1 MKMIIFKF
9 LKLFFDIFL
18 LGVNTMKRILFSRGH
33 FAYILSIIILL
44 VLILFFL
51 GLYCGFGKGD
61 GEGKGEVQKEIIIEK
76 TNFKISVY
84 KNEYLYESERISIDD
99 FIDKL
104 KSAKG
109 DVSVQVVDDN
119 ASLKAYKTLTDRL
132 KKENISYISN

>member
-61 GEGKGEVQKEIIIEK
+61 GEGKGEG
-76 TNFKISVY
+76 TP
-84 KNEYLYESERISIDD
+84 
-99 FIDKL
+99 
-104 KSAKG
+104 
-109 DVSVQVVDDN
+109 VVFGTEVEGE
-119 ASLKAYKTLTDRL
+119 AGVGIT
-132 KKENISYISN
+132 